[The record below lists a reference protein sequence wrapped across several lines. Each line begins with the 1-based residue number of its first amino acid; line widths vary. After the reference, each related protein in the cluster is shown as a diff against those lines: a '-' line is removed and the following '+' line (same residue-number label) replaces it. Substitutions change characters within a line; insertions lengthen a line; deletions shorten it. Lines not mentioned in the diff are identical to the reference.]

1 MVPVVGLPP
10 GTPLTLQETLVL
22 LVPVTVA
29 AKVCALP
36 KSNEAVVGVMVA
48 EMEEG
53 GRGGGGGSC
62 VEHFAS
68 VAARPPWRT
77 AGNAGRGRNRQD
89 PKASTRGC
97 PGFCSGA
104 LRRGTD

>member
-36 KSNEAVVGVMVA
+36 KSNEAVLGVMVA
-48 EMEEG
+48 VMEEG
-53 GRGGGGGSC
+53 VGGGGGGSG
-62 VEHFAS
+62 V
-68 VAARPPWRT
+68 
-77 AGNAGRGRNRQD
+77 
-89 PKASTRGC
+89 
-97 PGFCSGA
+97 
-104 LRRGTD
+104 